1 MTSIAG
7 HPSLEPSSVS
17 PPPTQPHP
25 PSQQPHK
32 RVRRLPPEKRQKVS
46 TACDSC
52 KKRKFKCSGSNPC
65 ELCVRKGYDCSY
77 TVVDKRS
84 LKSERLLML
93 RQQKRLQEQMDVQG
107 GSSQTPQQY
116 EHDINKGP
124 FYTTTQAQQQRF
136 QQQDFNA
143 QPQAQPL
150 VQHQQQHA
158 LQNPPPPPPPP
169 QPPHPFPANV
179 VYQQQP
185 YPNQQITPP
194 DAPPYQSPQAQQPQQ
209 YPPQYPQPQVQLY
222 QVPPNYQAGPPPP
235 APPVPLSS
243 SQYPPYPPPQRLSV
257 PISPRYAMQPYPPQG
272 QDSYA
277 ADTRSSYSSRPPSYS
292 QGQFYDPPSSAGS
305 MGPPGNQL
313 PLQPQ
318 PKPQPQAEPRRESQ
332 SPLPQPYYQNQH
344 PNVQSLP
351 PQRHQNYQYGAP
363 SFAQSQQER
372 SPRPSSQLDPQNHT
386 YAIPHVQHE
395 QQPPQHVK
403 KEIQMSQKSANILTP
418 DSPGSNMAEKQGA
431 GSFPKFLQPLLSF
444 PSKIHKEGD
453 SSKLPEA
460 TSSTSVKTEV
470 GSKNTRKERTSAAS
484 TLQNEVD
491 SNAVLD
497 EEIANEVGDGGADSS
512 ESKDGVSNQAGKSCI
527 LLNDKS
533 GTFRYMGETSPL
545 SVLYETRNI
554 FYQYVGKTKLT
565 EDLRGC
571 PVIDKPLKVEAEVV
585 AHLPPPRERDL
596 YIEQFKRNIN
606 DTFFVYELKK
616 FYIDVVDPVYLDPVN
631 VEHQQKL
638 VQLYFVLAI
647 GATYLSFSKKDP
659 HATLGAK
666 YFESGLLIQNSL
678 PEDSEIWCVVAHY
691 LQFHYYQSILKK
703 STAWIHLNLAIKFA
717 QSLGL
722 HHNFVNEQ
730 FSQLSDECEYR
741 KRIFRSLYC
750 SDRISSVFIGRPLAV
765 NDYDWD
771 DPTRYKSSKTL
782 ISSSLNFNAKCQI
795 ELARISHL
803 IGKIVAN
810 FYQNRIIDI
819 NRTKNLAVQLKLWSK
834 NLDPLLSVE
843 NIFKPKELP
852 HNEDGGNTQ
861 IVLMMHL
868 LQLFAIMLL
877 CRPFFMYDAVS
888 HVNTAF
894 PKTTTLRDKSSS
906 RQFIQAATKASILAV
921 KLMNHYINTSF
932 KEVKRMECY
941 IIITCCF
948 YSSIFIGISI
958 LNGNYQFDTVG
969 GEEEEQGSYTETEMM
984 NLLRNAVFIL
994 NHYST
999 CNKGAERYAEIG
1011 SDLIDA
1017 LANRHKSGS
1026 ATSGESMNEAGDT
1039 TNESLLDGD
1048 EVFNYFNFTDDAN
1061 AQDLQNLIDF
1071 QQFFVSSDITTGS
1084 VSDSSNMPYDYGNYD
1099 LFFGDKY

>member
-7 HPSLEPSSVS
+7 RAHLQASSTSAS
-17 PPPTQPHP
+17 PPPHQP
-25 PSQQPHK
+25 QK
-32 RVRRLPPEKRQKVS
+32 RIRRLPPEKRQKVS

-52 KKRKFKCSGSNPC
+52 KRRKFKCTGSNPC
-65 ELCVRKGYDCSY
+65 DLCVRKGYECTY
-77 TVVDKRS
+77 TVIDKRS
-84 LKSERLLML
+84 LKSERLFRL
-93 RQQKRLQEQMDVQG
+93 REEKRLREEARGLLGPQF
-107 GSSQTPQQY
+107 GS
-116 EHDINKGP
+116 DINKGTNFLQP
-124 FYTTTQAQQQRF
+124 GASIQQAEFVPPPQQQ
-136 QQQDFNA
+136 QQQ
-143 QPQAQPL
+143 
-150 VQHQQQHA
+150 QQQLYHPHQV
-158 LQNPPPPPPPP
+158 LQNPPPPP
-169 QPPHPFPANV
+169 HIPAPR

-185 YPNQQITPP
+185 YPKQQITPP
-194 DAPPYQSPQAQQPQQ
+194 DAPPYQSPQSQTQAYQQPSQQ
-209 YPPQYPQPQVQLY
+209 SFQQQPPSQFHQIPQG
-222 QVPPNYQAGPPPP
+222 YQAAPPPP
-235 APPVPLSS
+235 PQSQYPSYQPYQRLSIPVSPRYSSKLYPRQGQQSNAADSRPVSLSGPPSYNQGPFYGSPSGHSPMGPPEASLPPPYSQAAPQRAPQSPFPAPQCQPQIPQHFQPQPHINSSHDQYGTQQS
-243 SQYPPYPPPQRLSV
+243 SQYQHGHPLPPPQSK
-257 PISPRYAMQPYPPQG
+257 PYK
-272 QDSYA
+272 SEA
-277 ADTRSSYSSRPPSYS
+277 
-292 QGQFYDPPSSAGS
+292 
-305 MGPPGNQL
+305 
-313 PLQPQ
+313 
-318 PKPQPQAEPRRESQ
+318 AEPHLQEEQ
-332 SPLPQPYYQNQH
+332 K
-344 PNVQSLP
+344 PNVL
-351 PQRHQNYQYGAP
+351 
-363 SFAQSQQER
+363 QSQQSFSFTKKGPE
-372 SPRPSSQLDPQNHT
+372 PSSQS
-386 YAIPHVQHE
+386 ASIP
-395 QQPPQHVK
+395 
-403 KEIQMSQKSANILTP
+403 TP
-418 DSPGSNMAEKQGA
+418 DSPISNTSEKTRA
-431 GSFPKFLQPLLSF
+431 GSLPKFLQPLLSF
-444 PSKIHKEGD
+444 PSMMSEKELNNGFSESENGVD
-453 SSKLPEA
+453 ISSLKTGPSRRGTKKEKSSTASKLQ
-460 TSSTSVKTEV
+460 K
-470 GSKNTRKERTSAAS
+470 
-484 TLQNEVD
+484 QVD
-491 SNAVLD
+491 SNAIID
-497 EEIANEVGDGGADSS
+497 EEIANEMAGDVDSS
-512 ESKDGVSNQAGKSCI
+512 DPKDGVSNQAGKSCI

-554 FYQYVGKTKLT
+554 FYQYVKKTKLT

-571 PVIDKPLKVEAEVV
+571 PVVDKPLKVTAEVV
-585 AHLPPPRERDL
+585 VSLPLPEERNI

-606 DTFFVYELKK
+606 DTFFIYDLDK
-616 FYIDVVDPVYLDPVN
+616 FYTEIVDPVYVDPVSAEN
-631 VEHQQKL
+631 ETKL

-647 GATYLSFSKKDP
+647 GATYLSFSNKEP

-678 PEDSEIWCVVAHY
+678 SEDSEMWCVIAHY

-722 HHNFVNEQ
+722 HRNFVNEQ
-730 FSQLSDECEYR
+730 FSKFTDECEYR
-741 KRIFRSLYC
+741 KRIFRSLYS
-750 SDRISSVFIGRPLAV
+750 SDRISSVFIGRPLAI

-771 DPTRYKSSKTL
+771 DPTRYESSKTL

-834 NLDPLLSVE
+834 NLDPSLSVE
-843 NIFKPKELP
+843 NLFKPNGIP

-894 PKTTTLRDKSSS
+894 PKTTTLKDKFSS

-921 KLMNHYINTSF
+921 KLMNHFINTSF
-932 KEVKRMECY
+932 REVKRMECY

-958 LNGNYQFDTVG
+958 LNGNYQFDVD
-969 GEEEEQGSYTETEMM
+969 EADEEEQGSYTETEMM
-984 NLLRNAVFIL
+984 NLLRSAVYIL

-1011 SDLIDA
+1011 TDLIDA
-1017 LANRHKSGS
+1017 LANRHKTKQSSSSSTVRTANTHSDDG
-1026 ATSGESMNEAGDT
+1026 
-1039 TNESLLDGD
+1039 NESLLDAD
-1048 EVFNYFNFTDDAN
+1048 EVFNYFNFTDVAN

-1071 QQFFVSSDITTGS
+1071 QQFFVSSDITNAS